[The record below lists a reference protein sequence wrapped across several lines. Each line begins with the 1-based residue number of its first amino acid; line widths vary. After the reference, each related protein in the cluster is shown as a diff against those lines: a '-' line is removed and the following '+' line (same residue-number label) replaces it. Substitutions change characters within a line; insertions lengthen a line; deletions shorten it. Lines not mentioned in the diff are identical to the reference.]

1 MKMTLEQYI
10 LNPMGK
16 KNAVLNATAREAI
29 RGDYLKRYAQV
40 MMREHSNIRYYLY
53 QDSKNNKYIGHFKIP
68 SETVNKFYYDV
79 VLEFTADENVEES
92 GTNLFKYNCRFFSN
106 DPSFVYTYANVFN
119 NDDLLIT
126 QLKPKM
132 SKMALKKKPEEK
144 NPSNI
149 VGYVKTIYFAYLFMK
164 ARNMNNTTSF
174 GSNAS
179 KLVYKD
185 LLLNIED
192 ADEKIKKRQ
201 EEGDRQSKLKAR
213 ENLRKKQKE
222 EHHKQLQTSSTKT
235 RLNSVN
241 VIKPKAKI
249 KGNRGSRK
257 S

>member
-29 RGDYLKRYAQV
+29 RSDCMKRYAQV
-40 MMREHSNIRYYLY
+40 MMREHSNIKFYLY
-53 QDSKNNKYIGHFKIP
+53 QDSKHNKYVGHFRIP

-106 DPSFVYTYANVFN
+106 DPAFVYTYANVFN
-119 NDDLLIT
+119 NDDLFIT

-132 SKMALKKKPEEK
+132 SKIALKQKPEEK
-144 NPSNI
+144 NPSNV

-164 ARNMNNTTSF
+164 ARNMNNTVNF
-174 GSNAS
+174 GSTAS

-185 LLLNIED
+185 LLMNIED
-192 ADEKIKKRQ
+192 ADDKIKKRQ
-201 EEGDRQSKLKAR
+201 EEGNRQSKIKAR

-222 EHHKQLQTSSTKT
+222 EHHKQMESSNIKTKM
-235 RLNSVN
+235 NSVG

-249 KGNRGSRK
+249 KGSKSNRK